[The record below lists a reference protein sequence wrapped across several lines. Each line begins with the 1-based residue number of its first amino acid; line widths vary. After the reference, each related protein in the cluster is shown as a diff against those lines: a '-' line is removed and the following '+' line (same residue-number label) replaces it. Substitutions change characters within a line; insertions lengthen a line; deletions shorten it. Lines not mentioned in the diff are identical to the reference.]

1 MGRGFQL
8 GVWSVSH
15 AEVLKRNPKANLAVF
30 STKDLFR
37 RILACGT
44 RNADPSRARKVFH
57 GVIVYHPS
65 CVGCMKGFRVTH
77 KPSMRCL
84 HHANHHEQVA
94 VPWPEEL
101 HTAISQHVSPS

>member
-1 MGRGFQL
+1 MGRAFQL

-15 AEVLKRNPKANLAVF
+15 AEVLKRNPKDNLAFF

-44 RNADPSRARKVFH
+44 RNPDPSRARKVFH

-65 CVGCMKGFRVTH
+65 CVGCMFLFVTQ
-77 KPSMRCL
+77 KPSMGFL
-84 HHANHHEQVA
+84 HHASHHEQVA
-94 VPWPEEL
+94 VPWP
-101 HTAISQHVSPS
+101 